1 MSTETVLLIRTGSKC
16 GFRVTKAEPDVV
28 VFFTRCSFI
37 DIVLL
42 PRRLSLSAHAICCF
56 NDGAHITNYTAQ
68 RCLLSLV
75 NADIHQYPISPSW
88 SHRLCH
94 PAPNPPPMEK
104 SPVVVVQQSNFHC
117 NIRRFV
123 LGLHTSGKANIGGS
137 LSSLCLQSPSP
148 ATVGINDSDERPDRL
163 QAANIKAVLELKGFD
178 LGLVSSH
185 CARGCRKL

>member
-1 MSTETVLLIRTGSKC
+1 MLTETVLLIRTGSKC
-16 GFRVTKAEPDVV
+16 GSRVTGAEPDVV

-37 DIVLL
+37 AIVLL
-42 PRRLSLSAHAICCF
+42 PRGLSLSAHAICCF

-68 RCLLSLV
+68 QCLLSLV

-94 PAPNPPPMEK
+94 PAPSPPRKNLLLLLFKTPI
-104 SPVVVVQQSNFHC
+104 FHC

-137 LSSLCLQSPSP
+137 LSSLPCLQSPSQGCYHWP
-148 ATVGINDSDERPDRL
+148 HPPTPRVILMRAMSSRIGYRP
-163 QAANIKAVLELKGFD
+163 QT
-178 LGLVSSH
+178 S
-185 CARGCRKL
+185 KLS